1 MNLDFIRAHCMSL
14 PATTEQIQWKV
25 DLVFKIGGKMYCVA
39 PTEGDYGGPSF
50 KASDDDFLELI
61 EREGIIP
68 APYLAR
74 AKWVKLEAFD
84 TLPRAE
90 LKQHLTRAY
99 ELVKAGL
106 SKKVQAELDQPKKP
120 AAKKKHAA
128 R

>member
-14 PATTEQIQWKV
+14 PGTTEQIQWKI

-50 KASDDDFLELI
+50 KASDEEFLELI
-61 EREGIIP
+61 EREGIVP
-68 APYLAR
+68 APYMAR

-90 LKQHLTRAY
+90 LKQRLTRAH
-99 ELVKAGL
+99 ELVKARL
-106 SKKVQAELDQPKKP
+106 PKKVQAELDQPRK
-120 AAKKKHAA
+120 ASKKKVA